1 MARRAGGLTI
11 RIELRRAALPGQSS
25 SEGTARFAARM
36 RAALPGFYRPAQDL
50 CISSIGI
57 GTYRGKK
64 VPATD
69 ASYLAALRTAFRGGI
84 NLVDTAIIYRNQK
97 SERIVGKA
105 IRDFVRQGHG
115 RRDELVVCTKGGYVA
130 PERGGIPFETVDPA
144 TLDANDVV
152 DGMHCVSPSFLADQ
166 LHRSLCNLGLATIDV
181 YYIHNPEVQMRGVSE
196 REFLSRMRRAF
207 ECLEAAVARGAIR
220 YYGTATWGG
229 YIDGIISL
237 PALAGVAREVAG
249 DGHHF
254 RFVQLPYSLGMQE
267 ASEPGPAA
275 SVLDVAGELGIT
287 VIASASL
294 LQGRLTG
301 DIPGPLVKLL
311 PGLATDAQ
319 RALQF
324 ARSAPGIAAAL
335 VGMSCSGHVQENL
348 AVAAR
353 PPLTRRRFERIRE
366 VHA

>member
-1 MARRAGGLTI
+1 MRGAR
-11 RIELRRAALPGQSS
+11 
-25 SEGTARFAARM
+25 
-36 RAALPGFYRPAQDL
+36 PGFYRAAQDL

-69 ASYLAALRTAFRGGI
+69 ASYLSALRTAFQGGI
-84 NLVDTAIIYRNQK
+84 NLVDTAIIYRGQQ

-105 IRDFVRQGHG
+105 IRAFLRQDHG

-130 PERGGIPFETVDPA
+130 PERGGIVFEAVNPA
-144 TLDANDVV
+144 MLDAADVV
-152 DGMHCVSPSFLADQ
+152 DGMHCISPAFLSDQ
-166 LHRSLCNLGLATIDV
+166 LHRSLCNLGLSTIDV

-196 REFLSRMRRAF
+196 GEFLGRMRRAF
-207 ECLEAAVARGAIR
+207 ECLEAAVARGVIR

-237 PALAGVAREVAG
+237 AALAGVAREIAG
-249 DGHHF
+249 DAHHF
-254 RFVQLPYSLGMQE
+254 RFVQLPFSLGMQE
-267 ASEPGPAA
+267 ASELG
-275 SVLDVAGELGIT
+275 VLDVAGELGIT

-301 DIPGPLVKLL
+301 DLPGPLVKLL
-311 PGLATDAQ
+311 PGLTTDAQ

-335 VGMSCSGHVQENL
+335 VGMSCSGHVEENL

-353 PPLTRRRFERIRE
+353 PPLTRRRFERIQGAR
-366 VHA
+366 A